1 MKKVIKRIFYRSPE
15 ITISLGIMVIYLAA
29 SSDDYALMNGN
40 GSPEWTGWGAL
51 VGLALLGIGAFL
63 GRVRSEVN
71 RAKNR

>member
-29 SSDDYALMNGN
+29 SSDDYGLMHGN
-40 GSPEWTGWGAL
+40 GSPEWTTWGVFA
-51 VGLALLGIGAFL
+51 GLALLGIGAFL
-63 GRVRSEVN
+63 AKVRGEVN